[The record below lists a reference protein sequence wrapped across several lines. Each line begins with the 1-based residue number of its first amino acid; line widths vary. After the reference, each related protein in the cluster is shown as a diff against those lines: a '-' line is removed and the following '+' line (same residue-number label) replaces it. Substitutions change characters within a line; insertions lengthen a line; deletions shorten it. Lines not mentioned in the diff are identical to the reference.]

1 MKNILPT
8 YEKELIEYIKE
19 TEIEKEDR
27 NKLTLKKVF
36 SNPKK
41 VIYSRIINKT
51 KNKKKINSNS
61 NKIIKQLENNND
73 KK

>member
-1 MKNILPT
+1 MIILPT